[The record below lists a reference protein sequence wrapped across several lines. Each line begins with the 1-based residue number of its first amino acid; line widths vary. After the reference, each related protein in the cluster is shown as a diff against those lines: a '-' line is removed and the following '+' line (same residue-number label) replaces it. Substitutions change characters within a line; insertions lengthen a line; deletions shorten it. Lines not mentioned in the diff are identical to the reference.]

1 VQNLPQ
7 ELKDLVKNIGASLG
21 EEIKNV
27 YGNKIYTLVE
37 KLRVEFKD
45 SQNFTSSDKSKHLKE
60 SLKKIYKLSDS
71 EAINLCHA
79 YGVYLELVNR
89 AENAYRH
96 FRLAS
101 QKQRPSLDSSP
112 YAIIYVFTAHPTEA
126 RSEKLMKLFNSTEAL
141 LIAYLND
148 VRDTFKSEL
157 KFHLNLILR
166 SSMSSSK
173 KPTVFDEASHIYN
186 IVLEKKILDLQVK
199 MHQKGITVH
208 FRSWVGGDK
217 DGHPFVN
224 HQTMK
229 ESLQLSRDIILRYIS
244 GHYGK
249 HVKLLK
255 QTDFPL
261 KDLDREA
268 LKLSKLF
275 ASVKEIKKLDGRRI
289 ALLKE
294 SFIKYCTLFEKEI
307 KNQSPHLEKIKS
319 IVWLYPTLVLPL
331 EVREDSS
338 LVHEALKDKDYEIY
352 KMLKYL
358 QEISIG
364 ERSKWYVRG
373 FILSMCEEASDYQAG
388 LDLVKKAL
396 KELYIPVVPLF
407 ETQKA
412 LSNAQGILT
421 EVFKKNPMLL
431 KHHQKKWH
439 SRFEVMLGYSDS
451 SKESGVFSGKWLIA
465 KAINSIDEYLLA
477 KKLIPVFFHG
487 SGGSVARG
495 GGSLKEQIRW
505 WPKSALN
512 IYKVTIQGE
521 MVARNFGDSLIL
533 QSQVSKITKELN
545 EIKNQKMD
553 AKFIATMDEMAI
565 LSTAVYKNLFD
576 NDKFVDAIKAAT
588 PYLYLDHLKIGSR
601 PSKRQKTTSTELKLR
616 AIPWILCWTQTRGL
630 LPNWFGVGTAW
641 KEISSEHRETILNSY
656 KTSDYLRS
664 FINTLGF
671 SLAKIEIEVFRTYLN
686 EFMEKSHADEVY
698 TIVANELELAQKF
711 FEEVSGQ
718 KDLLFFRPW
727 LGESIELR
735 SRMIH
740 PINLLQ
746 IRALKNQDYQ
756 LLRET
761 VTAIACGMMT
771 TG

>member
-1 VQNLPQ
+1 MQNLPQ
-7 ELKDLVKNIGASLG
+7 ELKDLVKIIGASLG
-21 EEIKNV
+21 EEIRNV

-37 KLRVEFKD
+37 KLRVEFKNNLA
-45 SQNFTSSDKSKHLKE
+45 STSKEKSVHLQE
-60 SLKKIYKLSDS
+60 SLKKIYKLSDA

-96 FRLAS
+96 HRLAS
-101 QKQRPSLDSSP
+101 DKRKKELQSSP

-141 LIAYLND
+141 LIAFLEGIE
-148 VRDTFKSEL
+148 DTFISEL

-166 SSMSSSK
+166 SSMASTK

-186 IVLEKKILDLQVK
+186 IVLDKKILDLQVK
-199 MHQKGITVH
+199 MQQRGITVH

-224 HQTMK
+224 HQTMRD
-229 ESLQLSRDIILRYIS
+229 SLQLSRDILLRYVS
-244 GHYGK
+244 SHYNK
-249 HVKLLK
+249 HLKLLK
-255 QTDFPL
+255 QTDLPL
-261 KDLDREA
+261 KA
-268 LKLSKLF
+268 LEKESQKLVKLF

-289 ALLKE
+289 ALLKD
-294 SFIKYCTLFEKEI
+294 SFSKYCKLFEKEI
-307 KNQSPHLEKIKS
+307 KNQSPYLEKIKS

-338 LVHEALKDKDYEIY
+338 LVHEALKDKNFEIY

-412 LSNAQGILT
+412 LSNAHNILN
-421 EVFKKNPMLL
+421 EVFKKNPTLL
-431 KHHQKKWH
+431 KHHQNKWH

-465 KAINSIDEYLLA
+465 KAINAIDENLLA
-477 KKLIPVFFHG
+477 KKLTPVFFHG
-487 SGGSVARG
+487 SGGSIARG

-521 MVARNFGDSLIL
+521 MVARTFGDSLIL
-533 QSQVSKITKELN
+533 QSQVAKITTELN

-553 AKFIATMDEMAI
+553 AKFISTMDEMAK

-576 NDKFVDAIKAAT
+576 NDKFVHAIKAAT

-641 KEISSEHRETILNSY
+641 RDIDVSSKKVIKDSY
-656 KTSDYLRS
+656 QSSDYLRS

-671 SLAKIEIEVFRTYLN
+671 SLAKIEIEVFKAYLN
-686 EFMEKSHADEVY
+686 EFMDRSHADEVY
-698 TIVANELELAQKF
+698 QIVENELMLAKKF
-711 FEEVSGQ
+711 FIEVSGQ
-718 KDLLFFRPW
+718 RDLLFFRPW
-727 LGESIELR
+727 LGESIQLR

-746 IRALKNQDYQ
+746 IRALKNKDYQ